1 MGFLSRLSLR
11 SLSLSLLG
19 LLLLPA
25 LALGLAGSYRAK
37 AQSDGLDQARL
48 EVDGINQAINQSISA
63 PFYLS
68 PRTYDPCNPETLA
81 MVDRPAGWQI
91 EYRYVGSES
100 VVTCEWIYLQAG
112 ALIAVDGWGSY
123 NRGLLSREYYR
134 GGSNLFARDDFYV
147 LGDDS
152 HVRCFK
158 QRSYA
163 EFDEVECY
171 SESGRSITIDPVN
184 RPFSPI
190 PPMLYWFSYR

>member
-11 SLSLSLLG
+11 SLALALLG

-25 LALGLAGSYRAK
+25 LALGLAGYYQAK
-37 AQSDGLDQARL
+37 AQSNDLDQVRL
-48 EVDGINQAINQSISA
+48 EVDNINQTINYSVSA

-68 PRTYDPCNPETLA
+68 PRTYDPCNLETLA
-81 MVDRPAGWQI
+81 MVDYPADWQI
-91 EYRYVGSES
+91 EYQYAGGES
-100 VVTCEWIYLQAG
+100 ITCEWIYLQAG
-112 ALIAVDGWGSY
+112 EVIAVDGWGSY

-134 GGSNLFARDDFYV
+134 TGSYLLARDDFYV
-147 LGDDS
+147 LGDDTRI
-152 HVRCFK
+152 RCFK

-163 EFDEVECY
+163 DFDEVECY
-171 SESGRSITIDPVN
+171 SETGRSITIDPVN